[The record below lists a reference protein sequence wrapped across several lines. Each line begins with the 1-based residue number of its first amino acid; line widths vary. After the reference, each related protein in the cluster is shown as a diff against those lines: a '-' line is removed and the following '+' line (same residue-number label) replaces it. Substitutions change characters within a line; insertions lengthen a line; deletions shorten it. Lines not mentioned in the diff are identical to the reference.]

1 MDWPRLLNNIA
12 IMLLALQVI
21 WLHFQ
26 LKKVVGLAKTQ
37 GQVLATAIWELNK
50 KVDEVEKDVKK

>member
-12 IMLLALQVI
+12 IMLLAVQVI

-26 LKKVVGLAKTQ
+26 LKKVVGLAKMQ
-37 GQVLATAIWELNK
+37 GQVLAAAIWDLK
-50 KVDEVEKDVKK
+50 QKVEKND